1 MDGALFVHREFNGSY
16 QLVGVLE
23 ENAGLPIFAYDPKYL
38 ESADAAPISASL
50 PLSAEAFSP
59 DVTGSFFSG
68 IIPEGQLNR
77 DLEKR
82 ARAERGDYFKVL
94 DLVRDEPVGALV
106 LTREPSAEGLE
117 MGYEEIDGER
127 LSRLAYA
134 PAEVAFDLALES
146 RISLAGA
153 QAKVGLYH
161 TGDDP
166 CGGWYLPHGAAPS
179 THILKAGSKTFPG
192 ETVCEAMCV
201 RAASLLDL
209 AAEECILIRVED
221 AEPIIAVKRF
231 DRVTSDDGRSVD
243 GLPIP
248 YRLHQ
253 EDVCQA

>member
-94 DLVRDEPVGALV
+94 DLVRDEPVAL
-106 LTREPSAEGLE
+106 L
-117 MGYEEIDGER
+117 
-127 LSRLAYA
+127 
-134 PAEVAFDLALES
+134 F
-146 RISLAGA
+146 
-153 QAKVGLYH
+153 
-161 TGDDP
+161 
-166 CGGWYLPHGAAPS
+166 
-179 THILKAGSKTFPG
+179 
-192 ETVCEAMCV
+192 
-201 RAASLLDL
+201 
-209 AAEECILIRVED
+209 
-221 AEPIIAVKRF
+221 
-231 DRVTSDDGRSVD
+231 
-243 GLPIP
+243 
-248 YRLHQ
+248 
-253 EDVCQA
+253 